1 MQSQPTQAAGFSSN
15 HSDANAQQP
24 SPSVSEISDPA
35 ALLSVRQDF
44 GHIVQGNAQTVLQPQ
59 NTQELSAILVS
70 ANQTGISVTPR
81 GRGRSQSGQA
91 VSLTG
96 IALDTSRL
104 DSILYC
110 DHQTDE
116 ITCGAGVTWRQLMVI
131 CQTKAQLPFVMP
143 LNLDLSLGGTLSAGG
158 FGANSHRFGPA
169 IAHVKTLEVVT
180 GAGDLTICSA
190 QSKPEVFHAALG
202 GLGRCSVIGSATLA
216 LRPFK
221 ANVRTYYLLYED
233 LEPWLADQ
241 QRLAQMP
248 QVDYLE
254 GFCSASIQ
262 GLRKT
267 EQGRRPFFHWQYG
280 LHIGTEFDPS
290 EMLQDALIL
299 EGLQYRR
306 LLLVEDDAT
315 VDYAARYD
323 ARFRAMRQS
332 GAWEQ
337 AHPWFECMLPFDAAQ
352 TFISE
357 TLNLLPP
364 FFGDGHRVIML
375 ADTDSS
381 NQFMRPAAPAVIFAI
396 LPTGIPEAQLPE
408 ALEVLATLNK
418 RLVQCGGKRYLSGW
432 LDNPTGQFWQTHFG
446 EQYEHWRA
454 IKQASD
460 PNQILRSVL
469 FP

>member
-1 MQSQPTQAAGFSSN
+1 MAQYFLPSN
-15 HSDANAQQP
+15 SNL
-24 SPSVSEISDPA
+24 SDPTV
-35 ALLSVRQDF
+35 LQSVRQDF
-44 GHIVQGNAQTVLQPQ
+44 GQIVQGNAQAILQPRDP
-59 NTQELSAILVS
+59 QELAAILKS
-70 ANQTGISVTPR
+70 ANQTGLPVTPR

-96 IALDTSRL
+96 VTLDTSCL
-104 DSILYC
+104 DSILYSERQSDETAC
-110 DHQTDE
+110 NE
-116 ITCGAGVTWRQLMVI
+116 ITCGSGATWRQIMAS
-131 CQTKAQLPFVMP
+131 CQTQGRLPFVMP

-158 FGANSHRFGPA
+158 FGANSHRYGPA
-169 IAHVKTLEVVT
+169 FAHVKSLEVVT
-180 GAGDLTICSA
+180 GAGDLVTCSS
-190 QSKPEVFHAALG
+190 QLRPEVFHAALG
-202 GLGRCSVIGSATLA
+202 GLGRCGVIGSATLA

-221 ANVRTYYLLYED
+221 PNVRTYYLLYED
-233 LEPWLADQ
+233 LKPWLADQ
-241 QRLAQMP
+241 QRLAQMR

-280 LHIGTEFDPS
+280 LHVGTELDPS
-290 EMLQDALIL
+290 QPPQDACIL
-299 EGLQYRR
+299 EGLQYHR
-306 LLLVEDDAT
+306 LLLTEDDAT

-323 ARFRAMRQS
+323 ARFRAMRKS

-375 ADTDSS
+375 ADTPAAS
-381 NQFMRPAAPAVIFAI
+381 NQFMRPVAPAIIFAI
-396 LPTGIPEAQLPE
+396 LPTGIPETQLPE
-408 ALEVLATLNK
+408 ALEVLATLNE
-418 RLVQCGGKRYLSGW
+418 RLTQCGGKRYLSGW
-432 LDNPTGQFWQTHFG
+432 LGNPTEQFWQTHFG
-446 EQYEHWRA
+446 SQYKQWCA
-454 IKQASD
+454 IKQMLD
-460 PNQILRSVL
+460 PNRILRSIL

>member
-1 MQSQPTQAAGFSSN
+1 
-15 HSDANAQQP
+15 
-24 SPSVSEISDPA
+24 
-35 ALLSVRQDF
+35 
-44 GHIVQGNAQTVLQPQ
+44 
-59 NTQELSAILVS
+59 
-70 ANQTGISVTPR
+70 
-81 GRGRSQSGQA
+81 
-91 VSLTG
+91 
-96 IALDTSRL
+96 
-104 DSILYC
+104 
-110 DHQTDE
+110 
-116 ITCGAGVTWRQLMVI
+116 
-131 CQTKAQLPFVMP
+131 
-143 LNLDLSLGGTLSAGG
+143 
-158 FGANSHRFGPA
+158 
-169 IAHVKTLEVVT
+169 
-180 GAGDLTICSA
+180 
-190 QSKPEVFHAALG
+190 
-202 GLGRCSVIGSATLA
+202 
-216 LRPFK
+216 
-221 ANVRTYYLLYED
+221 
-233 LEPWLADQ
+233 
-241 QRLAQMP
+241 
-248 QVDYLE
+248 
-254 GFCSASIQ
+254 
-262 GLRKT
+262 
-267 EQGRRPFFHWQYG
+267 
-280 LHIGTEFDPS
+280 
-290 EMLQDALIL
+290 MLQDALIL